1 MITCPNC
8 TRLQVEE
15 LAAKFQSE
23 FLGDPGL
30 FVAARLT
37 ARPESSLSAT
47 PRTLSGNTLTNFIA
61 VGNAVPGTAA

>member
-1 MITCPNC
+1 MATCTNC
-8 TRLQVEE
+8 ARLQVEE

-37 ARPESSLSAT
+37 A
-47 PRTLSGNTLTNFIA
+47 
-61 VGNAVPGTAA
+61 